1 MQGRWICHCTKPL
14 TSCWAWERAPLPL
27 FACGPSDMDM
37 AGDLV
42 LGLARGGAMRLVLRK
57 QTLTDLPSG
66 AWSSRQPFGTAA
78 TCAHV
83 E

>member
-1 MQGRWICHCTKPL
+1 MQGRWIYHCTKPL

-37 AGDLV
+37 ALDLV
-42 LGLARGGAMRLVLRK
+42 LGLVGGGAMRPGLPEHRP
-57 QTLTDLPSG
+57 TDLPSG
-66 AWSSRQPFGTAA
+66 AWSSWQPFGSAA
-78 TCAHV
+78 KCARV